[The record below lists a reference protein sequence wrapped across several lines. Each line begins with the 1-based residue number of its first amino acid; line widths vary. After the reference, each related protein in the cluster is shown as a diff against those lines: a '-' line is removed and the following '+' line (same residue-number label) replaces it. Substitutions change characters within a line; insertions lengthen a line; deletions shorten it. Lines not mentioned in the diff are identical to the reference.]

1 MSLSRFP
8 EKTMRSNEGAS
19 FRWELVGLL
28 WLAYFLNQADRQIF
42 GVTLPLI
49 RGEFHLSDTQMGLI
63 ATAFSVIFGLFVP
76 IAGWM
81 GDRIP
86 RRIVVVWSLLIFS
99 LGTLLTGLASA
110 FLPLLLFR
118 GVATGVGEALYAPAA
133 NTLVAEY
140 HIETRGRA
148 LALHQT
154 ANYTGVVAG
163 SFLAGAIADRLG
175 WRSSFAFFGCVG
187 LLWAAVIWLRTR
199 GKGAPAT
206 ASPAQGF
213 LLAEALAKILRT
225 PELIAQMV
233 GFSGLVFVLVGY
245 LTWTPSLL
253 VERFH
258 LSLAQA
264 GFQAVAGHHLL
275 AYVGLLTTGALTDR
289 IIARWPRAR
298 LISMGIALLWF
309 APFLFVCAVT
319 KSEVTLYLA
328 LAAFG
333 LCRGI
338 YDAGLYAAIFD
349 HVENR
354 LRASVA
360 GVIVA
365 VSYVVASLSP
375 LVMGGLRANYGLQA
389 GMEVLAG
396 GALAAGIIFL
406 AIIFGS
412 RRTVTA

>member
-1 MSLSRFP
+1 MSKAEGRF
-8 EKTMRSNEGAS
+8 

-28 WLAYFLNQADRQIF
+28 WLAYFLNQGDRQIF

-63 ATAFSVIFGLFVP
+63 ATAFSIIFGLFVP
-76 IAGWM
+76 IAGWL

-86 RRIVVVWSLLIFS
+86 RRVVVIFSLLTFS

-133 NTLVAEY
+133 NTLVAE
-140 HIETRGRA
+140 HHVETRGRA

-154 ANYTGVVAG
+154 ANYTGVVVG
-163 SFLAGAIADRLG
+163 SFLAGAIADRFG
-175 WRSSFAFFGCVG
+175 WRGAFATFGCAG
-187 LLWAAVIWLRTR
+187 LLWAAFIWLRTR
-199 GKGAPAT
+199 GTDARRPPAPV
-206 ASPAQGF
+206 QGF
-213 LLAEALAKILRT
+213 LLAEAFTRIVRT
-225 PELIAQMV
+225 PELVAQTV

-264 GFQAVAGHHLL
+264 GFQAVAWHHLL
-275 AYVGLLTTGALTDR
+275 AYLGLLATGALTDR
-289 IIARWPRAR
+289 IIARWPRFR
-298 LISMGIALLWF
+298 LLSMGIALAWF
-309 APFLFVCAVT
+309 APFLFLSANAQSQTV
-319 KSEVTLYLA
+319 LYIA

-360 GVIVA
+360 GLIVA

-375 LVMGGLRANYGLQA
+375 LIMGALRARYGLET

-396 GALAAGIIFL
+396 AALAAGLIFL
-406 AIIFGS
+406 AIILGC
-412 RRTVTA
+412 RKTVTA

>member
-1 MSLSRFP
+1 
-8 EKTMRSNEGAS
+8 MRRGEGAF

-49 RGEFHLSDTQMGLI
+49 RDEFQLSDTQMGLI

-76 IAGWM
+76 IAGWL

-86 RRIVVVWSLLIFS
+86 RRIVVVCSLLTFS

-118 GVATGVGEALYAPAA
+118 GVATGIGEALYAPAA
-133 NTLVAEY
+133 NTLVAE
-140 HIETRGRA
+140 HHVETRGRA

-154 ANYTGVVAG
+154 ANYTGVVVG

-175 WRSSFAFFGCVG
+175 WRWAFAAFGCVG
-187 LLWAAVIWLRTR
+187 LVWAVVLWIRTNIQSAAA
-199 GKGAPAT
+199 APQQQQ
-206 ASPAQGF
+206 QGF
-213 LLAEALAKILRT
+213 LLAEAVAKILRT
-225 PELIAQMV
+225 PELIAQV
-233 GFSGLVFVLVGY
+233 IGFSGLVFVLVGY

-275 AYVGLLTTGALTDR
+275 AYLGLLATGVATDR
-289 IIARWPRAR
+289 MISRWPRMR
-298 LISMGIALLWF
+298 LLTMGIALVWF
-309 APFLFVCAVT
+309 APFLFLCAVT
-319 KSEVTLYLA
+319 ESQAVMYLA

-360 GVIVA
+360 GIIVA
-365 VSYVVASLSP
+365 VAYVTASLSP
-375 LVMGGLRANYGLQA
+375 LIIGALRSHYGLEA

-396 GALAAGIIFL
+396 GALAAGLIFL
-406 AIIFGS
+406 VIISGRGKIVS
-412 RRTVTA
+412 I

>member
-1 MSLSRFP
+1 MPRTTFP
-8 EKTMRSNEGAS
+8 GMLMPRDEKGF

-28 WLAYFLNQADRQIF
+28 WFAHFLNQADRQIF

-63 ATAFSVIFGLFVP
+63 ATAFSIIFGLFVP
-76 IAGWM
+76 IAGWL

-86 RRIVVVWSLLIFS
+86 RRIVVVLSLLTFS

-110 FLPLLLFR
+110 FLPLLVFR
-118 GVATGVGEALYAPAA
+118 GVATGMGEALYAPAA
-133 NTLVAEY
+133 NTLVAEH
-140 HIETRGRA
+140 HIDTRGRA
-148 LALHQT
+148 LAVHQT
-154 ANYTGVVAG
+154 ANYTGVVVG
-163 SFLAGAIADRLG
+163 SFLAGAIADRFG
-175 WRSSFAFFGCVG
+175 WRWAFAGFGCVG
-187 LLWAAVIWLRTR
+187 LVWAIVIWLRTR
-199 GKGAPAT
+199 GR
-206 ASPAQGF
+206 SPAVAPSPPAQRF
-213 LLAEALAKILRT
+213 LLAEALDKIVHT

-253 VERFH
+253 AERFH

-264 GFQAVAGHHLL
+264 GFQAVAWHHLL
-275 AYVGLLTTGALTDR
+275 AYVGLLATGAVTDR
-289 IIARWPRAR
+289 VISRWPRAR
-298 LISMGIALLWF
+298 LISMGIALIWF
-309 APFLFVCAVT
+309 APFLFVCAITESQAVM
-319 KSEVTLYLA
+319 YLA

-354 LRASVA
+354 LRASVS
-360 GVIVA
+360 GIIVA

-375 LVMGGLRANYGLQA
+375 LVMGALRSRYGLQA

-396 GALAAGIIFL
+396 GALVAGLIFL
-406 AIIFGS
+406 LIILG
-412 RRTVTA
+412 RRR

>member
-1 MSLSRFP
+1 VQKP
-8 EKTMRSNEGAS
+8 ESIP

-28 WLAYFLNQADRQIF
+28 WLAYFLNQGDRQIF

-49 RGEFHLSDTQMGLI
+49 RAEFHLNDTQMGLV
-63 ATAFSVIFGLFVP
+63 ATAFSIIFGLFVP
-76 IAGWM
+76 IAGWL

-86 RRIVVVWSLLIFS
+86 RRIVVVLSLLTFS

-118 GVATGVGEALYAPAA
+118 GVATGIGEALYAPAA
-133 NTLVAEY
+133 NTLVAE
-140 HIETRGRA
+140 HHVDTRGRA

-154 ANYTGVVAG
+154 ANYTGVVVG
-163 SFLAGAIADRLG
+163 SLLAGAIADHFG
-175 WRSSFAFFGCVG
+175 WRSAFATFGVIG
-187 LLWAAVIWLRTR
+187 MLWAGVIWLRTR
-199 GKGAPAT
+199 GRDTVVAVLP
-206 ASPAQGF
+206 PQQF
-213 LLAEALAKILRT
+213 LLMEALTKIVRT
-225 PELIAQMV
+225 PELVAQAV

-264 GFQAVAGHHLL
+264 GFQAVAWHHLV
-275 AYVGLLTTGALTDR
+275 AYLGLLVTGVVTDR
-289 IIARWPRAR
+289 VIARWPRFR
-298 LISMGIALLWF
+298 LISMGIALVWF
-309 APFLFVCAVT
+309 APFLFLSAT
-319 KSEVTLYLA
+319 AESQLEMYLS

-360 GVIVA
+360 GLIVA

-375 LVMGGLRANYGLQA
+375 LIMGVLRARFGLEA
-389 GMEVLAG
+389 GMQVLAG
-396 GALAAGIIFL
+396 GALVAGLIFL
-406 AIIFGS
+406 AIIFG
-412 RRTVTA
+412 RGKITAV

>member
-1 MSLSRFP
+1 
-8 EKTMRSNEGAS
+8 
-19 FRWELVGLL
+19 VGLL

-42 GVTLPLI
+42 GVALPLI
-49 RGEFHLSDTQMGLI
+49 RDEFQLSDTQMGLI

-76 IAGWM
+76 VAGWL
-81 GDRIP
+81 GDRFP
-86 RRIVVVWSLLIFS
+86 RRIVVVCSLLTFS
-99 LGTLLTGLASA
+99 FGTLLTGLASA

-133 NTLVAEY
+133 NTLVAE
-140 HIETRGRA
+140 HHVDTRGRA

-154 ANYTGVVAG
+154 ANYTGVVVG
-163 SFLAGAIADRLG
+163 SFLAGAIADRFG
-175 WRSSFAFFGCVG
+175 WRSAFAVFGCVG
-187 LLWAAVIWLRTR
+187 LVWALVIWLRTHTKSAAR
-199 GKGAPAT
+199 T
-206 ASPAQGF
+206 AQPPVQKF
-213 LLAEALAKILRT
+213 LLAEALAKIVGT
-225 PELIAQMV
+225 PELIAQLF

-245 LTWTPSLL
+245 LTWMPSLL

-275 AYVGLLTTGALTDR
+275 AYLGLLATGVATDR
-289 IIARWPRAR
+289 MISRWPRMR
-298 LISMGIALLWF
+298 LVSMGVALVWF
-309 APFLFVCAVT
+309 APFLFLCAVT
-319 KSEVTLYLA
+319 KTEPVLYLA

-360 GVIVA
+360 GLIVA

-375 LVMGGLRANYGLQA
+375 LIIGMLRARYGLEA

-396 GALAAGIIFL
+396 GALAAGLIFL
-406 AIIFGS
+406 AIIFGH
-412 RRTVTA
+412 RRALAA

>member
-1 MSLSRFP
+1 MQKP
-8 EKTMRSNEGAS
+8 ESIP

-28 WLAYFLNQADRQIF
+28 WLAYFLNQGDRQIF

-49 RGEFHLSDTQMGLI
+49 RAEFHLNDTQMGLV
-63 ATAFSVIFGLFVP
+63 ATAFSIIFGLFVP
-76 IAGWM
+76 IAGWL

-86 RRIVVVWSLLIFS
+86 RRIVVVLSLLTFS

-118 GVATGVGEALYAPAA
+118 GVATGIGEALYAPAA
-133 NTLVAEY
+133 NTLVAE
-140 HIETRGRA
+140 HHVDTRGRA

-154 ANYTGVVAG
+154 ANYTGVVVG
-163 SFLAGAIADRLG
+163 SLLAGAIADHFG
-175 WRSSFAFFGCVG
+175 WRSAFATFGVIG
-187 LLWAAVIWLRTR
+187 MLWAGVIWLRTR
-199 GKGAPAT
+199 GRDTVVAVLP
-206 ASPAQGF
+206 PQQF
-213 LLAEALAKILRT
+213 LLMEALTKIVRT
-225 PELIAQMV
+225 PELVAQAV

-264 GFQAVAGHHLL
+264 GFQAVAWHHLV
-275 AYVGLLTTGALTDR
+275 AYLGLLATGAVTDR
-289 IIARWPRAR
+289 VIARWPRFR
-298 LISMGIALLWF
+298 LISMGIALVWF
-309 APFLFVCAVT
+309 APFLFLSAT
-319 KSEVTLYLA
+319 AESQLEMYLS

-360 GVIVA
+360 GLIVA

-375 LVMGGLRANYGLQA
+375 LIMGVLRARFGLEA
-389 GMEVLAG
+389 GMQVLAG
-396 GALAAGIIFL
+396 GALVAGLIFL
-406 AIIFGS
+406 AIIFG
-412 RRTVTA
+412 RGKITAV

>member
-1 MSLSRFP
+1 MPKRDGSF
-8 EKTMRSNEGAS
+8 

-76 IAGWM
+76 IAGWL
-81 GDRIP
+81 GDRIQ
-86 RRIVVVWSLLIFS
+86 RRIVVVFSLLTFS

-118 GVATGVGEALYAPAA
+118 GVATGIGEALYAPAA

-140 HIETRGRA
+140 HVDTRGRA

-163 SFLAGAIADRLG
+163 SFLTGAIADHFG
-175 WRSSFAFFGCVG
+175 WRLAFAVFGCAG
-187 LLWAAVIWLRTR
+187 LAWSLVIWWRTR
-199 GKGAPAT
+199 GRIGVAP
-206 ASPAQGF
+206 PPPPQGF
-213 LLAEALAKILRT
+213 LLAEALAKIVRT
-225 PELIAQMV
+225 PELIAQTV

-245 LTWTPSLL
+245 LTWMPSLL

-264 GFQAVAGHHLL
+264 GFQAVAWHHLL
-275 AYVGLLTTGALTDR
+275 AYVGLLATGAVTDR
-289 IIARWPRAR
+289 VISRWPRAR
-298 LISMGIALLWF
+298 LISMGIALVWF
-309 APFLFVCAVT
+309 APFLFICAGAAAPFVM
-319 KSEVTLYLA
+319 YAA

-333 LCRGI
+333 LCRGV

-354 LRASVA
+354 LRASVS
-360 GVIVA
+360 GIIVA
-365 VSYVVASLSP
+365 VAYVVASLSP
-375 LVMGGLRANYGLQA
+375 LIMGVLRAEFGLRA
-389 GMEVLAG
+389 GMQVLAG
-396 GALAAGIIFL
+396 GALVAGLIFL
-406 AIIFGS
+406 AIILKPG
-412 RRTVTA
+412 RVLRP

>member
-1 MSLSRFP
+1 
-8 EKTMRSNEGAS
+8 MRSSEGAL

-63 ATAFSVIFGLFVP
+63 ATAFSIIFGLFVP
-76 IAGWM
+76 IAGWL

-86 RRIVVVWSLLIFS
+86 RRIVVVWSLLTFS
-99 LGTLLTGLASA
+99 LGTLLTGLSSA

-118 GVATGVGEALYAPAA
+118 GVATGIGEALYAPAA

-140 HIETRGRA
+140 HTETRGRA

-163 SFLAGAIADRLG
+163 SFLAGTIADRFG
-175 WRSSFAFFGCVG
+175 WRSSFAVFGCVG

-199 GKGAPAT
+199 GTGAKA
-206 ASPAQGF
+206 AVSPAQGF

-275 AYVGLLTTGALTDR
+275 AYLGLLATGALTDR
-289 IIARWPRAR
+289 IIGHWPRVR
-298 LISMGIALLWF
+298 LISMGIALVWF

-319 KSEVTLYLA
+319 KSEVILYLA

-360 GVIVA
+360 GIIVA

-375 LVMGGLRANYGLQA
+375 LIIGGLRANYGLQA

-396 GALAAGIIFL
+396 GALAAGVIFL
-406 AIIFGS
+406 AIIFGD
-412 RRTVTA
+412 RRTVAA

>member
-1 MSLSRFP
+1 MQRVEHGF
-8 EKTMRSNEGAS
+8 

-76 IAGWM
+76 IAGWL

-86 RRIVVVWSLLIFS
+86 RRIVVVLSLLTFS

-110 FLPLLLFR
+110 FLPLLIFR
-118 GVATGVGEALYAPAA
+118 GVATGMGEALYAPAA

-140 HIETRGRA
+140 HVDTRGRA

-154 ANYTGVVAG
+154 ANYTGVVVG
-163 SFLAGAIADRLG
+163 SFLAGAIADRFG
-175 WRSSFAFFGCVG
+175 WRWAFAGFGCVG
-187 LLWAAVIWLRTR
+187 LIWAIVIWLRTR
-199 GKGAPAT
+199 GR
-206 ASPAQGF
+206 SPAAAVPPAQRLF
-213 LLAEALAKILRT
+213 LGEALAKIIRT
-225 PELIAQMV
+225 PELVAQMV

-253 VERFH
+253 AERFH

-264 GFQAVAGHHLL
+264 GFQAVAWHHLL
-275 AYVGLLTTGALTDR
+275 AYLGLLAAGAVTDR
-289 IIARWPRAR
+289 VISRWPRAR
-298 LISMGIALLWF
+298 LISMGIALVWF
-309 APFLFVCAVT
+309 APFLFICAITESQTVM
-319 KSEVTLYLA
+319 YLA

-354 LRASVA
+354 LRASVS
-360 GVIVA
+360 GIIIA

-375 LVMGGLRANYGLQA
+375 LVMGALRARYGLQA

-396 GALAAGIIFL
+396 GALAAGLIFL
-406 AIIFGS
+406 VIILGRGA
-412 RRTVTA
+412 RR

>member
-1 MSLSRFP
+1 
-8 EKTMRSNEGAS
+8 MRSGEGAF

-28 WLAYFLNQADRQIF
+28 WFAYFLNQADRQIF

-63 ATAFSVIFGLFVP
+63 ATAFSIIFGLFVP
-76 IAGWM
+76 IAGWL

-86 RRIVVVWSLLIFS
+86 RRIVVILSLLTFS
-99 LGTLLTGLASA
+99 LGTLLTGLATA

-133 NTLVAEY
+133 NTLVAE
-140 HIETRGRA
+140 HHVETRGRA
-148 LALHQT
+148 LAVHQT

-163 SFLAGAIADRLG
+163 SFLAGLIAERFG
-175 WRSSFAFFGCVG
+175 WRQAFAAFGCAG
-187 LLWAAVIWLRTR
+187 LAWASVIWLRTR
-199 GKGAPAT
+199 SRTQDKA
-206 ASPAQGF
+206 ASPPAQRL
-213 LLAEALAKILRT
+213 LLAEALAKILQT
-225 PELIAQMV
+225 PELIAQVV

-264 GFQAVAGHHLL
+264 GFQAVAWHHLL
-275 AYVGLLTTGALTDR
+275 AYLGLLATGAVTDR
-289 IIARWPRAR
+289 VIARWPRMR
-298 LISMGIALLWF
+298 LISMGVALLWF
-309 APFLFVCAVT
+309 APFLYLCATAGSQLVM
-319 KSEVTLYLA
+319 YLA

-360 GVIVA
+360 GLIVA

-375 LVMGGLRANYGLQA
+375 LIMGALRARYGLEM
-389 GMEVLAG
+389 GMDVLAG
-396 GALAAGIIFL
+396 AALAAGLIFL
-406 AIIFGS
+406 AIIFGC
-412 RRTVTA
+412 RKTVTA